1 MPKTTH
7 SPADAH
13 TPLLIVLSGPSGVG
27 KDTVLARMRELGSPY
42 HFTVTAT
49 TRPRR
54 EGERDGLDY
63 IFIPERR
70 FLTMKD
76 AGELL
81 EWANVYGNYYGVP
94 RSQVTGA
101 LREGKD
107 VVMKIDDPGRRDDQE
122 ERSRGLV
129 HLPGASQHG
138 RAREA
143 ARRAD
148 DRVPGVS
155 QEEAGDGPIRDG
167 RGSALRST
175 LSPTTATASTTRS
188 LKSSGLSLSGAGEGQ
203 SPL

>member
-54 EGERDGLDY
+54 EGERDGVDY

-107 VVMKIDDPGRRDDQE
+107 VVMKIDVQ
-122 ERSRGLV
+122 
-129 HLPGASQHG
+129 GAATI
-138 RAREA
+138 RKNVPEA
-143 ARRAD
+143 LFIFLAPPSMDELARRLGERMTESPESLRRRLETARSEMGEAPHFD
-148 DRVPGVS
+148 HVVPNHSDRVDDTVA
-155 QEEAGDGPIRDG
+155 EIERLV
-167 RGSALRST
+167 ALR
-175 LSPTTATASTTRS
+175 R
-188 LKSSGLSLSGAGEGQ
+188 GEGQ

>member
-54 EGERDGLDY
+54 EGERDGVDY

-107 VVMKIDDPGRRDDQE
+107 VVMKIDVQ
-122 ERSRGLV
+122 
-129 HLPGASQHG
+129 GAATI
-138 RAREA
+138 RKNVPEA
-143 ARRAD
+143 LFIFLAPPSMDELARRLGKRMTESPESLRRRLETARSEMGEAPHFD
-148 DRVPGVS
+148 HVVPNHSDRVDDTVA
-155 QEEAGDGPIRDG
+155 EIERLV
-167 RGSALRST
+167 ALR
-175 LSPTTATASTTRS
+175 R
-188 LKSSGLSLSGAGEGQ
+188 GEGQ

>member
-1 MPKTTH
+1 MPETTP
-7 SPADAH
+7 SPAEAH

-54 EGERDGLDY
+54 EGERDGVDY
-63 IFIPERR
+63 IFISERR
-70 FLTMKD
+70 FVAMRD

-81 EWANVYGNYYGVP
+81 EWANVYGYFYGVP

-107 VVMKIDDPGRRDDQE
+107 VVMKIDVQGAATIRKSVPEALFIFLAPPSMDELARRLG
-122 ERSRGLV
+122 ERMTESPETLRRRLET
-129 HLPGASQHG
+129 
-138 RAREA
+138 ARSEMGEA
-143 ARRAD
+143 AHFDHVVPNHSGRVD
-148 DRVPGVS
+148 DTVAEIERLV
-155 QEEAGDGPIRDG
+155 
-167 RGSALRST
+167 ALR
-175 LSPTTATASTTRS
+175 R
-188 LKSSGLSLSGAGEGQ
+188 GEGQ

>member
-54 EGERDGLDY
+54 EGERDGVDY

-107 VVMKIDDPGRRDDQE
+107 VVMKIDVQGAATIRKNVPEALFIFLAPPSMDELARRLG
-122 ERSRGLV
+122 ERMTESPESLRRRLET
-129 HLPGASQHG
+129 
-138 RAREA
+138 ARSEMGEA
-143 ARRAD
+143 AHFDHVVPNHSGHVD
-148 DRVPGVS
+148 DTVAEIERL
-155 QEEAGDGPIRDG
+155 A
-167 RGSALRST
+167 ALR
-175 LSPTTATASTTRS
+175 R
-188 LKSSGLSLSGAGEGQ
+188 GEGQ